1 MFCGSLR
8 CRKNRC
14 QFVRFLQQCRC
25 LRQWNNSRF
34 RHPLQPQN
42 CLIHLFNHHSYLS
55 HKLSS
60 QPGPTCD
67 NPRRLRCRKAQQL
80 FSQHSCIRPVRQSCT
95 AVTGTV
101 ESSVKQRLSCGPA
114 TARADRSSQIVLENQ
129 PPKDPIAQ
137 TPNHYR
143 SISPSTISIDPIAAT
158 TSASNRPSHILGRV
172 CRFARQAARMCTR

>member
-14 QFVRFLQQCRC
+14 QFVRFLQQSRC
-25 LRQWNNSRF
+25 LRQSNNSRF

-60 QPGPTCD
+60 RRADIPFD
-67 NPRRLRCRKAQQL
+67 SSRRLRCRIATAVFPTL
-80 FSQHSCIRPVRQSCT
+80 VDPSCT
-95 AVTGTV
+95 AVTTTV
-101 ESSVKQRLSCGPA
+101 ESPVKQRLSCAPA
-114 TARADRSSQIVLENQ
+114 TARADCGSQVVLESQ
-129 PPKDPIAQ
+129 SPKDPIAQ
-137 TPNHYR
+137 SPNHYR

-158 TSASNRPSHILGRV
+158 TSASNLPSHILGRV